1 MQSLVHLSLV
11 EAANDSFFGRNMD
24 YEFSSQSLIER
35 QALPN
40 PFTALREELR
50 LAVLLE
56 PNTPTLRRL
65 FLATLIL
72 IPLGIFIWM
81 LGLVIRW
88 WKDVDWYWKWE
99 AGKFF
104 RLNVYL
110 FIPVGCSIFSAF
122 FWVLVLGYYK
132 IDGVS
137 RADYFPYFDTF
148 HGLVNFPILIT
159 GILAAHNA
167 LLSAPAAYYAT
178 QANAASTNVAQPKR
192 AQSRFPYNINAQ
204 LFQWTLVT
212 TVSIGLVPLFVISVF
227 FGIWRERL
235 LDTYVQLDDLLAI
248 AESGGLFDL
257 RDLAALET
265 ELKFQGNK
273 TLRYG
278 QAISI
283 IHTVCFSIQTLFYT
297 KKGTN

>member
-1 MQSLVHLSLV
+1 
-11 EAANDSFFGRNMD
+11 MD
-24 YEFSSQSLIER
+24 YEFSSQSLMER

-99 AGKFF
+99 AGSSSSFKD
-104 RLNVYL
+104 L
-110 FIPVGCSIFSAF
+110 
-122 FWVLVLGYYK
+122 
-132 IDGVS
+132 
-137 RADYFPYFDTF
+137 
-148 HGLVNFPILIT
+148 LVNFPILIT

-283 IHTVCFSIQTLFYT
+283 IHTIYCSLLLVPYLISITRLFNILRFQWKHLQMALQRLEQLDDNQRKT
-297 KKGTN
+297 AGIVPIPLQAPKMSFNSSS